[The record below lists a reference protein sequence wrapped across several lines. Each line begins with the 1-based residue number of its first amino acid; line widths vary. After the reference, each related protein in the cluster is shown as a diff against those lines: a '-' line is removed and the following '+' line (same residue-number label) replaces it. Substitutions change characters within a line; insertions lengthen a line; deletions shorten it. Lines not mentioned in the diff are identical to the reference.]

1 MGKRSQERRRAQQHD
16 REQSREQD
24 RNREGRQHAHAAPTA
39 HPPRG
44 GGGPS
49 LRELVESAFGAVLYA
64 PEDRYH
70 LALDQGASALSEP
83 ASRWEQTSRTVLVVT
98 GSLLAR
104 LWQAGWQPA
113 DLTRT
118 VRRELTVRHLRL
130 AVDLIAAESRGY
142 AAAALDARWSGQL
155 RELEA
160 AAWWA
165 TDDEFLAGVALRE
178 RADRFTVATLLLE
191 LNRLLGRLPPITLLA
206 PPPGSAAGPA
216 SGQVGGS
223 GIAFTQK
230 TGSEPRML
238 GRIRALLAKAES
250 TEFPDEA
257 EALTAKAQ
265 QLMAQHSIDEALLA
279 AGTGG
284 DHEPGACRIGI
295 DNPYE
300 APKAVLLDA
309 VAEANRARSVWS
321 KDLGFCTVVGFPAD
335 LEAVELLY
343 TSLLVQAT
351 SAMNGAGG
359 GTGRRREA
367 PRERATAG
375 RGPATRGGGA
385 AAEGSARTKS
395 FRQSFLLAYASRI
408 RERLAEAT
416 ARVTEEAL
424 AGERT
429 AGPGDGGARAIGG
442 ELELLPVLAA
452 REEAVQES
460 TERMFPTLRAGRA
473 VRAGDYEGWTQGRAA
488 ADRARLHGHSEAL
501 PH

>member
-1 MGKRSQERRRAQQHD
+1 MGRRSQEHRRTDQ
-16 REQSREQD
+16 REQ
-24 RNREGRQHAHAAPTA
+24 
-39 HPPRG
+39 
-44 GGGPS
+44 GGPGAEPS
-49 LRELVESAFGAVLYA
+49 LHELVESALGAVLYA
-64 PEDRYH
+64 PPDRYD
-70 LALDQGASALSEP
+70 LVLDQGASALSEP
-83 ASRWEQTSRTVLVVT
+83 AARWPRTGRTVLVVT
-98 GSLLAR
+98 GALLAR
-104 LWQAGWQPA
+104 LWRAGWQPA
-113 DLTRT
+113 DLVRA
-118 VRRELTVRHLRL
+118 VRRELTPRHLRL
-130 AVDLIAAESRGY
+130 VVDLIAAENRGY
-142 AAAALDARWSGQL
+142 AAAALDPRWSGQL

-160 AAWWA
+160 AAWWGE
-165 TDDEFLAGVALRE
+165 DDGFLPGVAARE
-178 RADRFTVATLLLE
+178 RADRFAVATLLLE
-191 LNRLLGRLPPITLLA
+191 LFRLIGGLPPITLLA
-206 PPPGSAAGPA
+206 PPPGAAGDRPQ
-216 SGQVGGS
+216 SGPRPGGVG
-223 GIAFTQK
+223 
-230 TGSEPRML
+230 EPRML

-250 TEFPDEA
+250 TDFPEEA

-351 SAMNGAGG
+351 SAMNGAG
-359 GTGRRREA
+359 TRRGARPEA
-367 PRERATAG
+367 ERVTAG
-375 RGPATRGGGA
+375 RAGAVRGGGPA
-385 AAEGSARTKS
+385 VDGGARTKS

-416 ARVTEEAL
+416 AQATEEAL
-424 AGERT
+424 AGERA
-429 AGPGDGGARAIGG
+429 AGRGG
-442 ELELLPVLAA
+442 EPGAAGGEPALLPVLAA
-452 REEAVQES
+452 REAAVQGT

-473 VRAGDYEGWTQGRAA
+473 VRANDYEGWAQGRAA

>member
-1 MGKRSQERRRAQQHD
+1 MGRRSQEHRRTDQ
-16 REQSREQD
+16 REQ
-24 RNREGRQHAHAAPTA
+24 
-39 HPPRG
+39 
-44 GGGPS
+44 GGPGAEPS
-49 LRELVESAFGAVLYA
+49 LHELVESALGAVLYA
-64 PEDRYH
+64 PPDRYD
-70 LALDQGASALSEP
+70 LVLDQGASALSEP
-83 ASRWEQTSRTVLVVT
+83 AARWPRTGRTVLVVT
-98 GSLLAR
+98 GALLAR
-104 LWQAGWQPA
+104 LWRAGWQPA
-113 DLTRT
+113 DLVRA
-118 VRRELTVRHLRL
+118 VRRELTPRHLRL
-130 AVDLIAAESRGY
+130 VVDLIAAENRGY
-142 AAAALDARWSGQL
+142 AAAALDPRWSGQL

-160 AAWWA
+160 AAWWGE
-165 TDDEFLAGVALRE
+165 DDGFLPGVAARE
-178 RADRFTVATLLLE
+178 RADRFAVATLLLE
-191 LNRLLGRLPPITLLA
+191 LFRLIGGLPPITLLA
-206 PPPGSAAGPA
+206 PPPGAAGDRPQ
-216 SGQVGGS
+216 SGPRPGGVG
-223 GIAFTQK
+223 
-230 TGSEPRML
+230 EPRML

-250 TEFPDEA
+250 TDFPEEA

-265 QLMAQHSIDEALLA
+265 QLMAQHSIDDALLA

-359 GTGRRREA
+359 GAGRRREA

-375 RGPATRGGGA
+375 RGPAARGGGA

-429 AGPGDGGARAIGG
+429 AGPGHGGLRAIGG